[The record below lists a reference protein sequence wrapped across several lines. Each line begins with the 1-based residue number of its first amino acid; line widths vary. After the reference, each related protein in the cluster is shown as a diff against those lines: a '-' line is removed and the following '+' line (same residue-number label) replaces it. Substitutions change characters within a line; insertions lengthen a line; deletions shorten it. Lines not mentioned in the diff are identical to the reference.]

1 MDIMSSNAKRT
12 LLDGEIEVILPGR
25 KVSEKVHFVGAKND
39 YKTIASTIGT
49 FR

>member
-25 KVSEKVHFVGAKND
+25 KVSEKVHYFEH
-39 YKTIASTIGT
+39 YKQNSV
-49 FR
+49 